1 MLRPALLL
9 SIASLTLSPSGN
21 AQTQADSAAAVR
33 AIHAAL
39 TDWVAAANRGDWK
52 SASKVWAPD
61 LVGWYPGQPDD
72 TYAREMD
79 RVANPKLGSPK
90 THYEVQVVEVMV
102 SGKLAVVRDIWR
114 FTTAAGKPDAT
125 TSVVRGFEVW
135 TEQPDSSWRISRW
148 ISAPEP
154 PAH

>member
-1 MLRPALLL
+1 VLKPALLL
-9 SIASLTLSPSGN
+9 TIMSLTVSPSGN

-72 TYAREMD
+72 THAREMD
-79 RVANPKLGSPK
+79 RVANPKLGTPK
-90 THYEVQVVEVMV
+90 THYEVEVVEVMV

-135 TEQPDSSWRISRW
+135 TQQPDSSWRISRW

>member
-1 MLRPALLL
+1 VLRTALLL

-21 AQTQADSAAAVR
+21 AQTRADSAAAVR

-61 LVGWYPGQPDD
+61 LIGWYPGQPDD
-72 TYAREMD
+72 TYARELD

-114 FTTAAGKPDAT
+114 FTTAAGKPDAA

-135 TEQPDSSWRISRW
+135 TEQPDSSWKISRW

>member
-1 MLRPALLL
+1 MALLL
-9 SIASLTLSPSGN
+9 SFMSLTASPSSS
-21 AQTQADSAAAVR
+21 AQTQVDSMAAVR

-72 TYAREMD
+72 TYALEMD

-90 THYEVQVVEVMV
+90 THYEVEVVEVMV

-135 TEQPDSSWRISRW
+135 TQQPDSSWRISRW

>member
-1 MLRPALLL
+1 MLRTALLL

-21 AQTQADSAAAVR
+21 AQTRADSAAAVR

-61 LVGWYPGQPDD
+61 LIGWYPGQPDD
-72 TYAREMD
+72 TYARELD

-114 FTTAAGKPDAT
+114 FTTAAGKPDGA

>member
-1 MLRPALLL
+1 VLRTALLL
-9 SIASLTLSPSGN
+9 SIASLTMSPSGN
-21 AQTQADSAAAVR
+21 AQTRADSAAAVR
-33 AIHAAL
+33 EIHAAL

-61 LVGWYPGQPDD
+61 LIGWYPGQPDD
-72 TYAREMD
+72 TYARELD

-114 FTTAAGKPDAT
+114 FTTPADKPDAA

>member
-1 MLRPALLL
+1 VLRPALLL

-33 AIHAAL
+33 AIHASL
-39 TDWVAAANRGDWK
+39 TNWVAAANRGDWK
-52 SASKVWAPD
+52 SA
-61 LVGWYPGQPDD
+61 L
-72 TYAREMD
+72 
-79 RVANPKLGSPK
+79 
-90 THYEVQVVEVMV
+90 
-102 SGKLAVVRDIWR
+102 KLAVVRDIWR
-114 FTTAAGKPDAT
+114 FTTAAGKPDAA

>member
-1 MLRPALLL
+1 MKTACYSEKMPYAGFEHSLSENRVAVITGAAQGIGRTAAELLGSRGYAIVLSDVASCSGTRAAL
-9 SIASLTLSPSGN
+9 
-21 AQTQADSAAAVR
+21 AAA
-33 AIHAAL
+33 
-39 TDWVAAANRGDWK
+39 
-52 SASKVWAPD
+52 
-61 LVGWYPGQPDD
+61 
-72 TYAREMD
+72 
-79 RVANPKLGSPK
+79 
-90 THYEVQVVEVMV
+90 EVQVVEVMV

>member
-33 AIHAAL
+33 AIHASL

-114 FTTAAGKPDAT
+114 FTTAAGKPDAA

>member
-1 MLRPALLL
+1 VLKPALLL
-9 SIASLTLSPSGN
+9 TIMSLTVSPSGN

>member
-1 MLRPALLL
+1 MLRAALLL
-9 SIASLTLSPSGN
+9 TIMSLTVSPSGN

-90 THYEVQVVEVMV
+90 THYEVEVVEVMV
-102 SGKLAVVRDIWR
+102 SGKLAVVRDIWK
-114 FTTAAGKPDAT
+114 FTTPAGRPDAA

-135 TEQPDSSWRISRW
+135 TEQPDSSWRVSRW